1 MSLSENLPA
10 GVPDVRGES
19 VSGTSVPKAG
29 TVNRAAA
36 VPRRRS
42 IHSADPKLERTISHM
57 QILFAQGGVTEL
69 FPWPPNTLWEAA
81 LACVVFGLIGIGL
94 AVLGFKI
101 FDLVTPG
108 NLEEEIVK
116 KNNMAAAIITG
127 AFIIGVCI
135 IIARVVGS

>member
-1 MSLSENLPA
+1 
-10 GVPDVRGES
+10 
-19 VSGTSVPKAG
+19 
-29 TVNRAAA
+29 
-36 VPRRRS
+36 
-42 IHSADPKLERTISHM
+42 M